1 AAMGAFADDEPAGV
15 RAAWNPD
22 SRSGQASSL
31 RVGLQAMAE
40 DADAAVVLLADQ
52 PTVRVDAIR
61 AVVATFRRGAGPVVQ
76 ASYGGVP
83 AHPTLLSRS
92 IWPEVMAL
100 GGDEGA
106 RALIAAHPEWRTL
119 AEVGGEPPDDVD

>member
-1 AAMGAFADDEPAGV
+1 MIAGLVLAAGQASRMGRPKQFLSVGGRPMVRHAIDAAAGAGLSEVIVVFGPGAEAAMGAFADDEPAGV

-52 PTVRVDAIR
+52 PTVRADAIR
-61 AVVATFRRGAGPVVQ
+61 AVVA
-76 ASYGGVP
+76 
-83 AHPTLLSRS
+83 
-92 IWPEVMAL
+92 
-100 GGDEGA
+100 
-106 RALIAAHPEWRTL
+106 
-119 AEVGGEPPDDVD
+119 